1 MIFTKWFEKFLVNLS
16 MTEEYIN
23 EIIGGLAVKRH
34 SAKAGSEEYNLLSA
48 MIEFAKKWGQ
58 PDSMFTGR
66 PPQMQFVHFTVNG
79 QPVDPAAM
87 GGQWNTTQ

>member
-1 MIFTKWFEKFLVNLS
+1 

-34 SAKAGSEEYNLLSA
+34 AANVRSEEYGLLSDV
-48 MIEFAKKWGQ
+48 IEFVKTW
-58 PDSMFTGR
+58 GR
-66 PPQMQFVHFTVNG
+66 PDGAFVRRPQQMQFVHFTVNG
-79 QPVDPAAM
+79 QPVDPATM